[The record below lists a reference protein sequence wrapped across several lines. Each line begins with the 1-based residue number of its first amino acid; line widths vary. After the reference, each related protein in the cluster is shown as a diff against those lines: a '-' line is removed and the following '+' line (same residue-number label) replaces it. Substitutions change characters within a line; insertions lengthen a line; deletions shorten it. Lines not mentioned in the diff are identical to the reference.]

1 MPPKTTAVKEPKKCK
16 WNEAM
21 EDALLDFLVCEIQQ
35 GKCADNSF
43 KAKTWED
50 AVPLVNAVKVR
61 VARQW
66 KLGDSAELFL
76 QDPEA
81 MSLNAKKILQK
92 FENIKKDY
100 DVFIALRDQSGFG
113 WNEEL
118 QVPECSDYH
127 DTVEKIQYCYLRVC
141 T

>member
-1 MPPKTTAVKEPKKCK
+1 
-16 WNEAM
+16 M

-50 AVPLVNAVKVR
+50 VVPLVNAVK
-61 VARQW
+61 
-66 KLGDSAELFL
+66 
-76 QDPEA
+76 DPEA

-118 QVPECSDYH
+118 QVPECSGYH

>member
-1 MPPKTTAVKEPKKCK
+1 
-16 WNEAM
+16 
-21 EDALLDFLVCEIQQ
+21 
-35 GKCADNSF
+35 
-43 KAKTWED
+43 
-50 AVPLVNAVKVR
+50 VNAGKVR
-61 VARQW
+61 AARRQ
-66 KLGDSAELFL
+66 KLGDSAELCVF
-76 QDPEA
+76 QQGPET

-92 FENIKKDY
+92 FENIKKKEDY
-100 DVFIALRDQSGFG
+100 DVFIALKDQSGFG